1 MQEHSRSWRAVRPES
16 TWPPVVAQRG
26 LRAFSFP
33 AQAARADGHR
43 KDNMVGWYGWATDS
57 LKLETM
63 REEPDK

>member
-1 MQEHSRSWRAVRPES
+1 MRAHSRSWRAVRPES

-43 KDNMVGWYGWATDS
+43 KDNMVGWYG
-57 LKLETM
+57 
-63 REEPDK
+63 